1 MAYTESVKEKQSKTT
16 FITSTSATSPVSI
29 TIDLSKYSFLILRA
43 ANTTSTS
50 IYGSDIIPVDSL
62 TPGTIYNVLRYFNV
76 LSGNFTGS
84 LKYISGNSFQLY
96 TSNSGYLVEV
106 YGIEK

>member
-1 MAYTESVKEKQSKTT
+1 MFSESVKEKQLKTT
-16 FITSTSATSPVSI
+16 FITSTTTTSPISI
-29 TIDLSKYSFLILRA
+29 TIDLSKYSFLILRV
-43 ANTTSTS
+43 ANTTATS
-50 IYGSDIIPVDSL
+50 IYGSDIIPVDTL
-62 TPGTIYNVLRYFNV
+62 VEGAIYNVLRYFNV

-84 LKYISGNSFQLY
+84 LKYISGNSFQIY